1 VHWTTHFGWRKVKTY
16 QLSSLKLCDALMV
29 EPLLYLEQLQGCIG
43 QPNLDE
49 EKSKHVIDGFDPWD
63 HVIDDDE
70 HHTRILLLSVST
82 LGESSK
88 P

>member
-1 VHWTTHFGWRKVKTY
+1 
-16 QLSSLKLCDALMV
+16 MV
-29 EPLLYLEQLQGCIG
+29 EPLLHLEQLQQCIG
-43 QPNLDE
+43 QQILDE
-49 EKSKHVIDGFDPWD
+49 EKSKYVVIDGFDPWD

>member
-1 VHWTTHFGWRKVKTY
+1 MIELLLHFAQP
-16 QLSSLKLCDALMV
+16 QL
-29 EPLLYLEQLQGCIG
+29 YIG
-43 QPNLDE
+43 QQILDE
-49 EKSKHVIDGFDPWD
+49 QKSKHGVIDGFDPLD

-70 HHTRILLLSVST
+70 HHTRILLLTVST